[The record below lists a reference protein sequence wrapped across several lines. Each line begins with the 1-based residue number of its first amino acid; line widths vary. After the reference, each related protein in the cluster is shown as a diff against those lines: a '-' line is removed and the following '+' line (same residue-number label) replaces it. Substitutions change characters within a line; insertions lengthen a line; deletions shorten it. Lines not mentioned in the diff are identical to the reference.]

1 MSTLNSICVL
11 RLSAIGDTCNAVA
24 AVQAIQRQ
32 HPQASIT
39 WVIGKAE
46 AALLQGLPG
55 IEFVVFNKKDG
66 LAAFRTLR
74 RHMAGRRFDVLL
86 QMQVALRANL
96 ASLCIPAKRRIG
108 YDKARSKELH
118 SLFINE
124 RIQPASRPHVLD
136 TFLQFAAALGVPLAP
151 PAWDIPVADEDQRWA
166 RDQLAPNTRGHLV
179 IVPAASARERNWH
192 PERYA
197 TVADHAAQNG
207 FSVYLCGGPTELELT
222 LASDIMGSCSCN
234 HPPINLVGQSSLKQL
249 FALLRAA
256 DLVLAPDTGP
266 AHMAVAAGTP
276 VIGLYA
282 HSNPARTGPY
292 SWQNYVVDAY
302 SRLIEQHHGKPADQL
317 PWGQRLKGHELMEH
331 ISKEQVCTMFD
342 RVVTEQSL

>member
-1 MSTLNSICVL
+1 MTTLNSICVL

-24 AVQAIQRQ
+24 AVQAIQHQ
-32 HPQASIT
+32 HPQATIT

-55 IEFVVFNKKDG
+55 VEFVVFNKKEG
-66 LAAFRTLR
+66 FAAFRKLR
-74 RHMAGRRFDVLL
+74 QHMAGRHFDVLL

-136 TFLQFAAALGVPLAP
+136 TFLQFAAALGAP
-151 PAWDIPVADEDQRWA
+151 QTPPTWDIPVADEDQRWA
-166 RDQLAPNTRGHLV
+166 QDQLAPNTRGHLV
-179 IVPAASARERNWH
+179 IVPAASARERNWA

-197 TVADHAAQNG
+197 AVADHAAQNG
-207 FSVYLCGGPTELELT
+207 FSVYLCGGPTELEQS
-222 LASDIMGSCSCN
+222 LASGIIAACK
-234 HPPINLVGQSSLKQL
+234 HPPTNLVGQSSLKQL
-249 FALLRAA
+249 FALLQAA

-292 SWQNYVVDAY
+292 TWQGYVVDAY
-302 SRLIEQHHGKPADQL
+302 SPLVEQHLGKPADQL
-317 PWGQRLKGHELMEH
+317 PWGQRLKGQELMDH
-331 ISKEQVCTMFD
+331 VTTEQVCTMFD
-342 RVVTEQSL
+342 RAVTEQSL